1 MYRYCFLLLSAI
13 LLSGCQ
19 NKHNNVQA
27 MKYHDDGHAKPI
39 VTIVP
44 VLDSSS
50 YEIPWSLSNE
60 FTSLVK
66 DKLGRQGDIYLKND
80 QNVQLSND
88 NSPFGININW
98 VKKSFKPSEF
108 VVFLE
113 LTQHEDI
120 PISSTVKDPSKISEA
135 YKAAVN
141 LNMSM
146 RIRILDIRNDNPI
159 IVLQEVIKDNYYL
172 PNNIMERVDYNA
184 TKWGSEEYKTS
195 PMAIAHAQFSKHII
209 ERINDYVML
218 TKSR

>member
-1 MYRYCFLLLSAI
+1 MYRIFFLFLSVI

-19 NKHNNVQA
+19 SKHNVQA
-27 MKYHDDGHAKPI
+27 MKYHDDGRAKPI

-60 FTSLVK
+60 LTTIIK
-66 DKLGRQGDIYLKND
+66 DNLGKQGGIYIRND
-80 QNVQLSND
+80 QNTHLSNE
-88 NSPFGININW
+88 NAPFNTNISW

-113 LTQHEDI
+113 LMQHEDV
-120 PISSTVKDPSKISEA
+120 PISTMVKDPSKISEA
-135 YKAAVN
+135 YQAAVN

-146 RIRILDIRNDNPI
+146 RIRIIDIRDDNPK
-159 IVLQEVIKDNYYL
+159 IVLQEIIKDNYYL
-172 PNNIMERVDYNA
+172 PNSIIERVNYN
-184 TKWGSEEYKTS
+184 TTQWGSEEYKTS
-195 PMAIAHAQFSKHII
+195 PMGIAHSQFSKHII
-209 ERINDYVML
+209 ERINDYITL